1 VHGEAASGKRQV
13 RRVDP
18 AGRPWDSSAPPFRM
32 PNYSP
37 APPTAPAKNPWPRV
51 VTFLGLLA
59 LLLGAGLWTLHRLTG
74 IPGAALGQGVAL
86 VKEMGGQAA
95 TVARAFREGTV
106 REEFLSHT
114 AALAGTSRFQFATLS
129 QGETFQR
136 SEADNIAWGLIAL
149 PKVVVQAQAPV
160 EYTYFL
166 DLQAP
171 WEFRQDGKTITV
183 LAPSISANAPALDV
197 SALTFYTLE
206 GSVWRDENAVRE
218 RLRES
223 LTATLRKRARENGK
237 LVREIG
243 RQKVAEFVEQW
254 LGEKFGDGRDY
265 RVKVIFPDEVPV
277 PPAEK
282 PAPRTVE

>member
-1 VHGEAASGKRQV
+1 M
-13 RRVDP
+13 P
-18 AGRPWDSSAPPFRM
+18 DSPFVPP
-32 PNYSP
+32 P
-37 APPTAPAKNPWPRV
+37 APAKNPWPRV
-51 VTFLGLLA
+51 VTILGLFL

-74 IPGAALGQGVAL
+74 FTGAALRDGGAL
-86 VKEMGGQAA
+86 VKELGGQAA

-114 AALAGTSRFQFATLS
+114 AALAGTSRFQFATLH
-129 QGETFQR
+129 QGETFRR
-136 SEADNIAWGLIAL
+136 SEVDNIAWGLIAL

-160 EYTYFL
+160 EYTYYL

-171 WEFRQDGKTITV
+171 WEFRQEGKTITV
-183 LAPSISANAPALDV
+183 LTPPIGTNTPALDV

-206 GSVWRDENAVRE
+206 GSVWRDEDEVRE

-223 LTATLRKRARENGK
+223 LTATLRKRARKNGK

-254 LGEKFGDGRDY
+254 LSEKFGDGRDY
-265 RVKVIFPDEVPV
+265 RVKVVFPDEVPV
-277 PPAEK
+277 
-282 PAPRTVE
+282 APVETTAPKAVD

>member
-1 VHGEAASGKRQV
+1 MP
-13 RRVDP
+13 DTP
-18 AGRPWDSSAPPFRM
+18 SAT
-32 PNYSP
+32 
-37 APPTAPAKNPWPRV
+37 PTATAKNPWPRV
-51 VTFLGLLA
+51 VTILGLLA
-59 LLLGAGLWTLHRLTG
+59 LLLGAGLWTLHRLAG
-74 IPGAALGQGVAL
+74 MPGAALGQGTAL
-86 VKEMGGQAA
+86 IKEFGGQVA

-106 REEFLSHT
+106 REEFLSHA
-114 AALAGTSRFQFATLS
+114 AALTGTSRFQFATLH

-136 SEADNIAWGLIAL
+136 SEKDNIAWGLIAL

-160 EYTYFL
+160 EYTYYL

-171 WEFRQDGKTITV
+171 WEFRQEGKKITV
-183 LAPSISANAPALDV
+183 LAPPISANTPALDV

-223 LTATLRKRARENGK
+223 LTATLRKRARENER

-243 RQKVAEFVEQW
+243 RQKVAEFVEHW

-265 RVKVIFPDEVPV
+265 QVKVIFPDEVPAN
-277 PPAEK
+277 PPEK
-282 PAPRTVE
+282 SAPMPRPAN